1 MTVSPSPSPVSSAGG
16 VVGWLTQ
23 LIGLNAGDLHIK
35 LRGNILHVLCET
47 AAPLEQSSTLLGL
60 IRSLLDTDGNSV
72 LQQTYPQVYQ
82 IYLYSRRQGQP
93 TPDWTAPI
101 YLNRLERHLA
111 QLITNTQD
119 EAEKEAVQTLLAE
132 YTQRHPD
139 AAAADGAGSALV
151 LSNLSLARQGDPDAI
166 AWYLSETLSALDVG
180 VWVSIRAISGTA
192 HLQKLAVT
200 AAHGDSSA
208 QEGGTEPAPRFSST
222 LEDTTIPRLWILC
235 EATYSPDPSLIA
247 QPTAERLRQLELT
260 QFKDA
265 VLLLQVRGERQP
277 DWSLRIDLT
286 PPAEMLGEWARW
298 GDGGALERLLQA
310 HLQPLQTTLQVNL
323 HSTTLHLSCWPL
335 LEGKADLDNADAI
348 RKVLAPA
355 LDTLAPQ
362 GIQRAVLYGQ
372 PAPNA
377 DPLWVQY
384 LDLPAAQH
392 PALADPP
399 EILAMYGDLP
409 AIAFLLTRQLNP
421 NLDDQLATGG
431 LRVQL
436 LPRDGLLHVMVDG
449 PVTPWRRQVAPAVA
463 NYLLKLSPQGI
474 EGVRIYGRRSGETKP
489 AWSYGQDF
497 LRRQRLVPESAP
509 EFSASD
515 AYVNELLVRPDGP
528 VVATDLED
536 AAEPLLGQW
545 VVGATDQIQRLLLR
559 SQLFALPNTEGQEDP
574 PLGQPT
580 SDRLKIALVWG
591 AIGVLLALQFD
602 WLLGQLLN
610 PPTNPALAEGQAPQ
624 ASAPPTPPQ
633 EPNPFAD
640 LNWGSELGE
649 TTGFGG
655 EGETDGF
662 TAPAGP
668 DALQQSPVQPIVAVD
683 ELLLNS
689 PFSTFNS
696 QQMNEKLALYLQL
709 LEDSGPPDVMVV
721 GSSRA
726 LRGVDPVALK
736 RELASLGYTDI
747 SVFNFGI
754 NGATAQVVDL
764 IIRQA
769 LTPEQLPQLIV
780 WADGARAFNSGRE
793 DVTYN
798 AIVASAGYRELL
810 SQRPEDEGTTAEL
823 PEDSTLQASYQALD
837 HQLSDGL
844 GQLSAVYPERDRL
857 KTWLQERLVM
867 IAQPVATGD
876 SRPEEKLDAPM
887 PAGSVIDFDGFLALS
902 VRFNPATYYQRYAR
916 VPGRYDG
923 DYDGFRLDGVQD
935 EAFSQLLA
943 FTQAQDLPIVF
954 LNTPLTD
961 EYLDDYRQEAEAD
974 FTRHMLQRSTA
985 EEGFI
990 FRDLATLWPQRY
1002 DYFSDPSHLNR
1013 YGAYQ
1018 VSVHLAQD
1026 PLVDW
1031 PDPTA
1036 DSAP

>member
-23 LIGLNAGDLHIK
+23 LIDLKAGDVHIK

-47 AAPLEQSSTLLGL
+47 AAPLDQSSTLLGL

-82 IYLYSRRQGQP
+82 IYLYSRRQGEP
-93 TPDWTAPI
+93 RPEWTAPL

-111 QLITNTQD
+111 QLVTNAQD
-119 EAEKEAVQTLLAE
+119 ETERQAVQALLAE

-139 AAAADGAGSALV
+139 AAAPDEPGRALV

-180 VWVSIRAISGTA
+180 VWVSIRAIPGTA

-200 AAHGDSSA
+200 AAHGDSPPGA
-208 QEGGTEPAPRFSST
+208 EAGPAPRFDTT
-222 LEDTTIPRLWILC
+222 LEDTAIPRLWILC

-298 GDGGALERLLQA
+298 GDGGALERLLQD
-310 HLQPLQTTLQVNL
+310 HLQPLQTTVQVNL

-335 LEGKADLDNADAI
+335 AGGEAGLDNADAI
-348 RKVLAPA
+348 RKTLASA

-372 PAPNA
+372 SAPHA
-377 DPLWVQY
+377 EPLWVQY

-449 PVTPWRRQVAPAVA
+449 PVTPWRRQVAPVVA
-463 NYLLKLSPQGI
+463 NYLLKLSPQGVG
-474 EGVRIYGRRSGETKP
+474 GVRVYGRRSGEAKP

-497 LRRQRLVPESAP
+497 LSRQRLVPESTP

-528 VVATDLED
+528 VVPTDLED
-536 AAEPLLGQW
+536 SPPLLGPW
-545 VVGATDQIQRLLLR
+545 MEEATGRLQRLLLR
-559 SQLFALPNTEGQEDP
+559 SQLFALPSTEGPEDL
-574 PLGQPT
+574 PLGQPA
-580 SDRLKIALVWG
+580 SDRMKIALVWG
-591 AIGVLLALQFD
+591 AIGVLLALQVD
-602 WLLGQLLN
+602 WLLGQILN
-610 PPTNPALAEGQAPQ
+610 PPTNPAMAEQPGIPQ
-624 ASAPPTPPQ
+624 AVSPEDAQ
-633 EPNPFAD
+633 ADANPFAD
-640 LNWGSELGE
+640 LNWGSDPGE
-649 TTGFGG
+649 SVDFDSTGDPG
-655 EGETDGF
+655 GF
-662 TAPAGP
+662 TAPPGTLA
-668 DALQQSPVQPIVAVD
+668 QSPEQPIVAMD
-683 ELLLNS
+683 ELLLTS

-696 QQMNEKLALYLQL
+696 QQMNEKLALYLQR
-709 LEDSGPPDVMVV
+709 LEDSGPPDVLVV

-769 LTPEQLPQLIV
+769 LTPDQLPRLIV

-798 AIVASAGYRELL
+798 AIVASPGYRELL
-810 SQRPEDEGTTAEL
+810 SQRPEEESTVAGPT
-823 PEDSTLQASYQALD
+823 EDPTLQASYQALD
-837 HQLSDGL
+837 RQLSDGL

-857 KTWLQERLVM
+857 KAWLQDRLAM
-867 IAQPVATGD
+867 LAQPVTTGD
-876 SRPEEKLDAPM
+876 PSPEEKLDAPM

-902 VRFNPATYYQRYAR
+902 VRFNPATYYQDYAR

-923 DYDGFRLDGVQD
+923 DYEGFRLDGVQD
-935 EAFSQLLA
+935 DAFSQLLA
-943 FTQAQDLPIVF
+943 FTQSQDLPIVF

-961 EYLDDYRQEAEAD
+961 EYLDDYRQAAEAD

-1031 PDPTA
+1031 PEPTA
-1036 DSAP
+1036 DSDP